1 MKLYTLGPDHTMC
14 GQAFTSYLLGKLPPC
29 TLVAQGMSLYFT
41 EVVPDSLPKSIV
53 EMTEGPLH
61 SVRSDE
67 PEGKTRL
74 AWREYLAHHHLPP
87 RVQVLAMPDGAAV
100 VPAGTVDVSEA
111 QEIVFSNPLLDVLTA
126 KEVADTYALPVK
138 KVEADILNPDS
149 PFAKGETRKSG
160 REWLIIRQAASRVYA
175 GKTEAVPARNPLLCS
190 FTTVEAA
197 ELWNRSSGE
206 VRSAAA
212 GAGHRAAR
220 MDDNDRRQA
229 GRTWLVNYAAMER
242 LYGTPNAEEWNKMIG
257 LMSHYSSNKS

>member
-14 GQAFTSYLLGKLPPC
+14 GQAFTSYLLEKLPHC

-74 AWREYLAHHHLPP
+74 AWCEYLAHHHLPP

-175 GKTEAVPARNPLLCS
+175 GKTEDMPAVNPLLCS

-197 ELWNRSSGE
+197 QLWKRGSGE

-229 GRTWLVNYAAMER
+229 GRTWLVNYSAMER

>member
-53 EMTEGPLH
+53 EMTEGPFH

-138 KVEADILNPDS
+138 KV
-149 PFAKGETRKSG
+149 
-160 REWLIIRQAASRVYA
+160 
-175 GKTEAVPARNPLLCS
+175 
-190 FTTVEAA
+190 
-197 ELWNRSSGE
+197 
-206 VRSAAA
+206 
-212 GAGHRAAR
+212 
-220 MDDNDRRQA
+220 
-229 GRTWLVNYAAMER
+229 
-242 LYGTPNAEEWNKMIG
+242 
-257 LMSHYSSNKS
+257 